1 MQIFRFYVM
10 LRNFLMFCFPQ
21 YVFAQVTELR
31 LWSCSIDEV
40 LANTIARQIDKIH
53 VIRFHYCNLTDSA
66 MSVISQSIKTR
77 QNPVGC
83 FVFVQMHSFVFTF
96 LNACFPVLRSNN
108 FNDDCEKHLLKCR
121 KKMTNNRNFCDVYRL
136 KQNECLNFPCDFEY
150 PV

>member
-10 LRNFLMFCFPQ
+10 LRNFLMFCFPK

-77 QNPVGC
+77 QNPVGLFC
-83 FVFVQMHSFVFTF
+83 ICTNAQFRFYVFECMLPSF
-96 LNACFPVLRSNN
+96 
-108 FNDDCEKHLLKCR
+108 
-121 KKMTNNRNFCDVYRL
+121 KKQQL
-136 KQNECLNFPCDFEY
+136 
-150 PV
+150 